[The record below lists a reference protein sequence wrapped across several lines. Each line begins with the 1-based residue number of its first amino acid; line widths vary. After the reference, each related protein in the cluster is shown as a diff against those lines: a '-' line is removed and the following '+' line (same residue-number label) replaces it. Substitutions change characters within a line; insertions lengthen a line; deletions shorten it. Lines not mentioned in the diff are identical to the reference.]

1 MAREVLNERRQ
12 EIMDYIVQATAERGY
27 PPTVREIGAE
37 VGLKSSSSVH
47 FHLRVLEKAGH
58 IERDGALTRALRP
71 CHSSRARGTRYV
83 PLIGKVA
90 AGAPILATE
99 NIEETLPLPEGL
111 FPAGDVFML
120 RVSGDS
126 MIKAGIMDGDLVIV
140 QSQATARN
148 GEIVVAL
155 LDDEATVKRFFQ
167 HDHAVELR
175 PENDLL
181 EPIITSEVR
190 LLGKVCGIVRTYN

>member
-47 FHLRVLEKAGH
+47 FHLRVLEKAGY

-71 CHSSRARGTRYV
+71 CQSSRSRGTRYV
-83 PLIGKVA
+83 PLVGKVA

-111 FPAGDVFML
+111 FPDGDVFML
-120 RVSGDS
+120 RVAGDS

-181 EPIITSEVR
+181 EPIITSDVR
-190 LLGKVCGIVRTYN
+190 LIGKVCGIVRTYN